1 MPCAKQYVY
10 FSLTD
15 NQIKISLEKQY
26 IKQNNHSASAKN
38 ISLKLQCICRDAC
51 YMEKPF
57 LNTQLYNLHLKI
69 FHLPPLFRCFFP
81 ISCSCFLYLSYKR
94 LVLINYF

>member
-1 MPCAKQYVY
+1 MPCAKQYAY

-57 LNTQLYNLHLKI
+57 LNTQPLQSPFENI
-69 FHLPPLFRCFFP
+69 PSPSTIPLFFSYFLFMFP
-81 ISCSCFLYLSYKR
+81 LS
-94 LVLINYF
+94 VI

>member
-26 IKQNNHSASAKN
+26 IKQK
-38 ISLKLQCICRDAC
+38 III
-51 YMEKPF
+51 
-57 LNTQLYNLHLKI
+57 LHLLKI
-69 FHLPPLFRCFFP
+69 
-81 ISCSCFLYLSYKR
+81 YL
-94 LVLINYF
+94 